1 MNIEQYRALKA
12 QEEAEA
18 IQKTEQT
25 QAAETKT
32 KTTDENLDKEK
43 KEQIPEN
50 KTTPKDNDTTSE
62 KKESEKIIID
72 GIGEVTLEELKN
84 GYMRQKDYT
93 KKTQEV
99 SRKDKELKEAATLF
113 NYLKQNPQA
122 AQKMFPDGKLPPP
135 LDPHLVKMHEL
146 ENKVYDMML
155 EKEIET
161 LQNKY
166 EDFEV
171 KEVLEMAQE
180 KQITNL
186 EDAYHLVKSRKPAQT
201 VDKETLKKELRE
213 ELLKELMEEK
223 KATSSIISTN
233 DSQTVEE
240 KMTPQLT
247 EKEKKV
253 AKGLKMT
260 DEDYIKWRDI
270 GKKK

>member
-12 QEEAEA
+12 QEEEEA
-18 IQKTEQT
+18 KQKTETQTANTQT
-25 QAAETKT
+25 Q
-32 KTTDENLDKEK
+32 TTDENLDEK
-43 KEQIPEN
+43 KSEQTVEN
-50 KTTPKDNDTTSE
+50 KTTEKNDTASE
-62 KKESEKIIID
+62 KKEPEKIIID
-72 GIGEVTLEELKN
+72 GVGEVTLDELKK
-84 GYMRQKDYT
+84 GYLRQQDYT
-93 KKTQEV
+93 KKTQEIA
-99 SRKDKELKEAATLF
+99 RKNKEIEEAVNLF

-122 AQKMFPDGKLPPP
+122 SQRVFPDGKLPPP
-135 LDPHLVKMHEL
+135 LDPHLVRVQEL
-146 ENKVYDMML
+146 ENKIYDMML

-180 KQITNL
+180 KQIANL

-201 VDKETLKKELRE
+201 VDKETLKKELRQ

-233 DSQTVEE
+233 DNQNVEE

-253 AKGLKMT
+253 ARGLKMT